1 MQFNQIANNSIQNY
15 NKIFSRNM
23 EVFNIT
29 SDKNGMTAFDSVLNG
44 KMQEV
49 SNLPQGPIINT
60 GIQMNVGL
68 ENMGISPVDRLDN
81 VAQTQESSLDTNTNK
96 KRSNSPVE
104 NMANDIGNAFSK
116 SLNDVNASQN
126 AAYEAAETFASGG
139 DISVHE
145 VMLASQKANL
155 TMQMALQMRNR
166 LVNAY
171 NEIYNVRV

>member
-23 EVFNIT
+23 EAFNIT

-44 KMQEV
+44 KIQEM

-81 VAQTQESSLDTNTNK
+81 VAQTQEISLDTNTNK

-126 AAYEAAETFASGG
+126 AAYEAAEVFASGG

>member
-15 NKIFSRNM
+15 NKIFSQNM
-23 EVFNIT
+23 EAFNIT
-29 SDKNGMTAFDSVLNG
+29 SDKNGMTAFDNILNG
-44 KMQEV
+44 KMQEM

-68 ENMGISPVDRLDN
+68 ENMGISPIERLDN
-81 VAQTQESSLDTNTNK
+81 VTQPQESSMDSNK

-166 LVNAY
+166 LINAY

>member
-1 MQFNQIANNSIQNY
+1 
-15 NKIFSRNM
+15 M
-23 EVFNIT
+23 EAFNIT
-29 SDKNGMTAFDSVLNG
+29 SDKNGMTAFDNILNG
-44 KMQEV
+44 KMQEM
-49 SNLPQGPIINT
+49 SNIPQGPIINT

-68 ENMGISPVDRLDN
+68 ENMGISPIERLDN
-81 VAQTQESSLDTNTNK
+81 VTQPQESSMDSNK

-166 LVNAY
+166 LINAY